1 MFLNQDSFT
10 SMSEY
15 EEFVAR
21 FLPDPRM
28 EERSRRSRSETQA
41 LHFRDLFRR
50 K

>member
-10 SMSEY
+10 SMNEY
-15 EEFVAR
+15 EAFVAR

-28 EERSRRSRSETQA
+28 EKPSRRSRSKAQA